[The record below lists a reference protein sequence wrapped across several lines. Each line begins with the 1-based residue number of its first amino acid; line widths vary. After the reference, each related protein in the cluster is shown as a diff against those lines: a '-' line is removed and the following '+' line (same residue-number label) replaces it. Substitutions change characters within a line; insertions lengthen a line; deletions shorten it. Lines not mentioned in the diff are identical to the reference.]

1 MFSDTF
7 DSCQYLRC
15 VNASSLCY
23 CGPSLVDGMVTKT
36 RVAFE
41 IELVSVCV
49 VADLLP
55 CADVTDSDLRVAV
68 LFLTASWAEV

>member
-1 MFSDTF
+1 
-7 DSCQYLRC
+7 
-15 VNASSLCY
+15 
-23 CGPSLVDGMVTKT
+23 MVTKT

-68 LFLTASWAEV
+68 LFSTASWAEV